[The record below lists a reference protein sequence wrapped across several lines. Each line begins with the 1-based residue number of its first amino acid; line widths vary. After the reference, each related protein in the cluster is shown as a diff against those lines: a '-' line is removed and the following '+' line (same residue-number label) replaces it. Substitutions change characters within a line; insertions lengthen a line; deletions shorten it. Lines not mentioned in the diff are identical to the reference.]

1 MPNWGSPGGAQW
13 ELRGRQRGSKQAP
26 WPYARMAS
34 LYASWWPQ
42 LVTATRMTKKVP
54 VNEKGYRIGQYHH
67 NAVLTDTDVELVRI
81 LRERDGKPY
90 GWLALKFEV
99 PKSTI
104 AAICQYK
111 RRAQTIAD
119 WKAV

>member
-1 MPNWGSPGGAQW
+1 
-13 ELRGRQRGSKQAP
+13 
-26 WPYARMAS
+26 MAS
-34 LYASWWPQ
+34 PHHVAPL
-42 LVTATRMTKKVP
+42 LVTATRMKMQIP
-54 VNEKGYRIGQYHH
+54 VNEKGYRIGQHHH
-67 NAVLTDTDVELVRI
+67 NAVLTDSDVELVRI

-111 RRAQTIAD
+111 RRAQTIAG
-119 WKAV
+119 WKTVTSRKRRD

>member
-1 MPNWGSPGGAQW
+1 
-13 ELRGRQRGSKQAP
+13 
-26 WPYARMAS
+26 MAS
-34 LYASWWPQ
+34 LYSSWWPQ
-42 LVTATRMTKKVP
+42 LVTAARMKKQVP
-54 VNEKGYRIGQYHH
+54 VNEKGYRIGQHHH

-81 LRERDGKPY
+81 LRERDGKSY
-90 GWLALKFEV
+90 DRLALKYEV

-119 WKAV
+119 WKAI

>member
-1 MPNWGSPGGAQW
+1 MKM
-13 ELRGRQRGSKQAP
+13 L
-26 WPYARMAS
+26 
-34 LYASWWPQ
+34 
-42 LVTATRMTKKVP
+42 VP
-54 VNEKGYRIGQYHH
+54 VNEKGYRIGHHHH
-67 NAVLTDTDVELVRI
+67 NAVLTDHDVELVRI
-81 LRERDGKPY
+81 LHERDGKSY

-119 WKAV
+119 WKAI